1 MAITLIKHKGLRE
14 LFETGKTKKIGTSY
28 HKKLLDLLDMLNAA
42 FHIKDLRGVSDF
54 HALKGNRKGEF
65 CMHVNGPKIITFGFD
80 DGEVTNV
87 NFENDLKQ
95 RKRKR

>member
-1 MAITLIKHKGLRE
+1 MAIDSIKNKGFRE
-14 LFETGKTKKIGTSY
+14 LFETGKTNKIGTNY
-28 HKKLLDLLDMLNAA
+28 HRKLLDLLDMLDAA
-42 FHIKDLRGVSDF
+42 THIKDLKGVSDF
-54 HALKGNRKGEF
+54 HVLKGNRKGQY

-80 DGEVTNV
+80 DGEVTNI

>member
-42 FHIKDLRGVSDF
+42 FQIKDLRGVSDF